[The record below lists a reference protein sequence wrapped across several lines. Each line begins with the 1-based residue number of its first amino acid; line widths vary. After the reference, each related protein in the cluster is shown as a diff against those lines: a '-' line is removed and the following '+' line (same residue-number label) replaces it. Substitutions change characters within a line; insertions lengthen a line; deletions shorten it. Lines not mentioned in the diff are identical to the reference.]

1 MKLLTLITGIL
12 LVTIILASCQQNIG
26 GDVALQNELD
36 SASYCIGISIGSN
49 LINSPMKEVNYDAM
63 IRGFREIMENIDPE
77 IDANQAN
84 QFISTY
90 MQNLEMSVAQ
100 ENLIKGRDF
109 LSKNGQRNGVVTTES
124 GLQYEI
130 QKEGFGPKPS
140 VTDQVNVH
148 YHGTLID
155 GTVFDSSL
163 DKEPVTF
170 EVGRVIKGWQE
181 ALQLMPVGSK
191 WIVWVPG
198 ELGYGLR
205 PMPGG
210 EIKPNDLL
218 IFEVEL
224 FDIVK
229 AEPNQQ

>member
-1 MKLLTLITGIL
+1 MKLLTLTTGIL
-12 LVTIILASCQQNIG
+12 LGTIILASCQQNIG
-26 GDVALQNELD
+26 EVALQNELD
-36 SASYCIGISIGSN
+36 SASYCIGVSIGSN
-49 LINSPMKEVNYDAM
+49 IKNSPMKEINYDAM
-63 IRGFREIMENIDPE
+63 IRGFREVMEDIDPE
-77 IDANQAN
+77 IDSYQAN
-84 QFISTY
+84 QIISSY
-90 MQNLEMSVAQ
+90 MQRLEMAVAE

-109 LSKNGQRNGVVTTES
+109 LNKNGMRNGVITTES

-130 QKEGFGPKPS
+130 IKEGYGPKPS
-140 VTDQVNVH
+140 LSDQVNVH
-148 YHGTLID
+148 YHGTLLD

-163 DKEPVTF
+163 DKAPVTF

-181 ALQLMPVGSK
+181 AMQLMPVGSK
-191 WIVWVPG
+191 WTIWVPG
-198 ELGYGLR
+198 ELGYGIR

-210 EIKPNDLL
+210 KIGPNDLL

>member
-12 LVTIILASCQQNIG
+12 LGTIILASCQQNIG
-26 GDVALQNELD
+26 EVALENELD
-36 SASYCIGISIGSN
+36 SASYCIGVSIGSN
-49 LINSPMKEVNYDAM
+49 LKNSPMKKISYDAM
-63 IRGFREIMENIDPE
+63 IRGFREVMEDVDPE

-84 QFISTY
+84 QIISTY
-90 MQNLEMSVAQ
+90 MQKLEMAVAE
-100 ENLIKGRDF
+100 ENLIAGRNF
-109 LSKNGQRNGVVTTES
+109 LNKNGQRSGVVTTES

-130 QKEGFGPKPS
+130 IKEGFGPKPS
-140 VTDQVNVH
+140 LSDQVTVH

-163 DKEPVTF
+163 DGEPVTF

-181 ALQLMPVGSK
+181 AMQLIPVGSK
-191 WIVWVPG
+191 WTIWVPG

-210 EIKPNDLL
+210 EIGPNDLL

-224 FDIVK
+224 FDIIK
-229 AEPNQQ
+229 AEPNRQ

>member
-1 MKLLTLITGIL
+1 MKLLTLIAGIL
-12 LVTIILASCQQNIG
+12 LGTIILASCQQNIG
-26 GDVALQNELD
+26 KVALQNELD

-49 LINSPMKEVNYDAM
+49 LKNSPMKEMNYDAM
-63 IRGFREIMENIDPE
+63 VRGMREVMEDIDPE
-77 IDANQAN
+77 IDAYQAN
-84 QFISTY
+84 QIITAY
-90 MQNLEMSVAQ
+90 MQKLDLVVA
-100 ENLIKGRDF
+100 EKNLIEGRDF
-109 LSKNGQRNGVVTTES
+109 LNKNGQRDGVITTAS

-130 QKEGFGPKPS
+130 IKEGSGPKPIVS
-140 VTDQVNVH
+140 DHVKVH
-148 YHGTLID
+148 YHGTLLD

-163 DKEPVTF
+163 EDEPVTF

-191 WIVWVPG
+191 WTIWVPG
-198 ELGYGLR
+198 ELGYGVR

-210 EIKPNDLL
+210 KIGPNDLL

-229 AEPNQQ
+229 EDTIQQ